1 MLTTQAEHEGSS
13 IDKYAVGRKLR
24 ECGRVLEA
32 RCMTLE
38 AAVAKLMWILSFAKG
53 VEAEILFNAPVDRD
67 IY

>member
-53 VEAEILFNAPVDRD
+53 AEAEILFNAPVDRD